1 MCWLRE
7 RWKTQTE
14 LHPYSVLHRKDL
26 TLSSFALNN
35 KIMNIQYTNTEDLQ
49 RVLNVKQ
56 PHQITPIN

>member
-1 MCWLRE
+1 MRWLRE

-35 KIMNIQYTNTEDLQ
+35 EIMNIQYTNTEDLQ
-49 RVLNVKQ
+49 WVLSDC
-56 PHQITPIN
+56 